1 MTSTEFMLVKI
12 AVAELALKHLY
23 PFLFAFSPSLKLKVK
38 NETKWNDVLRQ
49 V

>member
-12 AVAELALKHLY
+12 TVAELALKHLY
-23 PFLFAFSPSLKLKVK
+23 PFFFAFSLALKLKVK